1 MSLEDVR
8 KQNKERVVEAA
19 LKCFSVNGI
28 ENTKVSDIAK
38 QGGIT
43 ERSVYR
49 YFNTKADLVLEAA
62 LLFWAQSVEKSK
74 KVYARTQH
82 ESLPGTEQIRLVL
95 KAYADQYFV
104 ARKELLFIQ
113 EAEAYLSRNNM
124 IHLIRNDLPSD
135 FYKGT
140 TPLAKAILKGMKDG
154 TVKCS
159 EERAERLYY
168 NSYDSLLGLM
178 QKMANTPADS
188 PSMNPGEK
196 ERLDEFCD
204 MLTDYFCR

>member
-8 KQNKERVVEAA
+8 KQNKERVVESA

-28 ENTKVSDIAK
+28 ENTKISDIAK

-74 KVYARTQH
+74 IVYARTQL
-82 ESLPGTEQIRLVL
+82 ESISGAEQIRLVL

-113 EAEAYLSRNNM
+113 EAEAYLSRSNM
-124 IHLIRNDLPSD
+124 IHLIRNNLPSD
-135 FYKGT
+135 FSEGT
-140 TPLAKAILKGMKDG
+140 APLAKAILKGMEDG
-154 TVKCS
+154 TVTCGEKK
-159 EERAERLYY
+159 AERLYY

-178 QKMANTPADS
+178 QKMANTPKES
-188 PSMNPGEK
+188 PGMKPGEK
-196 ERLDEFCD
+196 ERLHDFCE
-204 MLTDYFCR
+204 MLTEAFCR